1 MQPDFSEFTYG
12 FACMYELVN
21 ACSLRKVP
29 IFPTLHEDIAL
40 FFEATGTIEDEPV
53 STRPGLER
61 TDTVKKII
69 ATAFLTLK
77 ATGNPIIVLTSH
89 SPDPEL
95 SSGKMLNM
103 AGRDVILDVIN
114 VNIENDI
121 NRLKGYLNFN
131 CNNLDSIVR
140 QNKSLFE

>member
-1 MQPDFSEFTYG
+1 VKARMT
-12 FACMYELVN
+12 ELKTWAGRSSFRYSGSV
-21 ACSLRKVP
+21 
-29 IFPTLHEDIAL
+29 E
-40 FFEATGTIEDEPV
+40 EGTIEDEPV

>member
-1 MQPDFSEFTYG
+1 
-12 FACMYELVN
+12 
-21 ACSLRKVP
+21 
-29 IFPTLHEDIAL
+29 
-40 FFEATGTIEDEPV
+40 
-53 STRPGLER
+53 
-61 TDTVKKII
+61 
-69 ATAFLTLK
+69 
-77 ATGNPIIVLTSH
+77 
-89 SPDPEL
+89 
-95 SSGKMLNM
+95 M